1 MPNSRINKV
10 WVEKAASYSNEI
22 TIHDLYR
29 EYPDFIMN
37 VKREQELVE
46 NHDNIIF
53 QFPLYWYSSPS
64 LLKKW
69 I

>member
-1 MPNSRINKV
+1 MIFI
-10 WVEKAASYSNEI
+10 E
-22 TIHDLYR
+22 R
-29 EYPDFIMN
+29 EYPDFIIN

-69 I
+69 IDLSTPFIPLMRHDSHDNY

>member
-1 MPNSRINKV
+1 MKTLVIVSHPDMSNSRINKV

-29 EYPDFIMN
+29 EYPDFIIN

-53 QFPLYWYSSPS
+53 GSVAKF
-64 LLKKW
+64 
-69 I
+69 

>member
-1 MPNSRINKV
+1 M
-10 WVEKAASYSNEI
+10 
-22 TIHDLYR
+22 HDLYR
-29 EYPDFIMN
+29 EYPDFIIN

-64 LLKKW
+64 LLKNGSMK
-69 I
+69 